1 MLLFKTEV
9 KNMTEGLTQ
18 QLHNYI
24 SQRFSL
30 SKVLNLLL
38 DKSHSHLIE
47 ITGKAGSG
55 KSYLIKPLMETLQN
69 TYEKVYFYSPHP
81 LYLNQFSLLLHIIS
95 DVEPDALEE
104 FYQEYNQQYRT
115 GRKYDFFYYLTEQL
129 NRHNLLTPRA
139 IIIDDGDILD
149 KYSRD
154 YLQYLVQ
161 YAEDSGIQIVFLSQ
175 QRLFPFAHWEIVPP
189 LTVEDVQNIIQLAFP
204 EAVENVGKESEILQ
218 KIVEGNM
225 LILEKIFNDMQLGEN
240 GTEFDLT
247 PFLDKNYD
255 PLQIYFETLENLPEN
270 QKELLLSMFILDQ
283 KFNEDNIKNISGK
296 KNIKKDLEK
305 LYNAGLIE
313 HPDLNWVVQKKVS
326 MMIWLEQHPEAL
338 SSPLIQKL
346 LDNLAEDKS
355 EEQIKVKIL
364 MQMNKYEASAF
375 EAVIKEL
382 ENLSDNDSLLQLYQY
397 QLQHTKKPDIQML
410 IHKNI
415 GLAYANSNKKDEA
428 IEYLRQSLH
437 ICTENFL
444 PAEEIVYLLASNLFA
459 VNSTAFA
466 LEIINKYSPETI
478 DPYWKLKILLLKADI
493 LGETEDYDS
502 ALEELEKISHQ
513 STSINDKDKRLL
525 LQGEARKIKGKI
537 LYYINEW
544 EQSEE
549 NFKEAEK
556 FFSLANDH
564 SGLAAVYNNLA
575 VLYMFQGDW
584 DRSEQYFL
592 KSLALE
598 KEHFNLNGISICYNN
613 LGGLMDDKGDGQ
625 KSLMYLEEALK
636 LQKMLNEPY
645 NITNIY
651 NNIGITWMDHNEYD
665 KAEEA
670 LKNSL
675 QTAIDFGFYRN
686 IIASL
691 NNLGALYFKKGDWAQ
706 SIALYEQAIKKS
718 EENNF
723 TEGLLRSFNNLGEV
737 YEKQD
742 ELTLAYDLY
751 FKGLELLPSVNDD
764 FIKADLYGNLGSV
777 LTKLHKFKEAY
788 TYLVESLDFFK
799 SINARDKIIEGYQ
812 KQAYYFILTRNYDS
826 AEYYLTEAMNMASEG
841 NRLFELGKIHY
852 LRALLER
859 KNLESAKEH
868 LHQAIELFV
877 ETSNN
882 YELSLANYELAEV
895 LFDLKEWEAALE
907 ILKTNKKIL
916 QKYGSIKL
924 LEKNDI
930 LMQKISREY
939 SSQLRD
945 VKFEENLLNQF
956 YEITQRLNTISDLDV
971 LIEQTLSGLID
982 ISEAD
987 GGILCLHRSETVPD
1001 SWEYKI
1007 FQNFSSENKYY
1018 DIFMNLCNMAYN
1030 TNSIKDFKQPHFAPS
1045 YNHIIVLPLFIRKNV
1060 LGTVL
1065 LFAQSGSHYFSERII
1080 NLLSALTN
1088 QAIVTIE
1095 NIRSAGLEKTHN
1107 SIREQLN
1114 MGNVYSDI
1122 IGQSPEMLKIFDI
1135 IEKVKDTP
1143 TTVLLEG
1150 PSGTGKELLARALH
1164 YRSNRRNKA
1173 FVAQYCG
1180 ALPET
1185 LLESELF
1192 GHVKGSFTGAAYDKK
1207 GLFEIADGGTFFL
1220 DEIADITP
1228 STQAKLLRFLQEG
1241 EIKRVGSTKTEKV
1254 DVRVVCA
1261 TNVPLEE
1268 RVKSGAFRLDL
1279 YYRLNVIRI
1288 EVPPLKNRTG
1298 DIPLLA
1304 IHFLDKYNT
1313 RMGKN
1318 VQGFTDE
1325 AMKMLEQYDWPGNV
1339 RQLENEI
1346 ERAVTLAEDA
1356 SFIRGTDFS
1365 DEVRRYIEN
1374 QKTISIL
1381 SGRKTLKDAMEELER
1396 KMIQDAMEAFDWN
1409 QTQAAKEL
1417 GISRQGLI
1425 QKLKR
1430 YNLYK
1435 EGE

>member
-1 MLLFKTEV
+1 
-9 KNMTEGLTQ
+9 
-18 QLHNYI
+18 
-24 SQRFSL
+24 
-30 SKVLNLLL
+30 
-38 DKSHSHLIE
+38 
-47 ITGKAGSG
+47 
-55 KSYLIKPLMETLQN
+55 
-69 TYEKVYFYSPHP
+69 
-81 LYLNQFSLLLHIIS
+81 
-95 DVEPDALEE
+95 
-104 FYQEYNQQYRT
+104 
-115 GRKYDFFYYLTEQL
+115 
-129 NRHNLLTPRA
+129 
-139 IIIDDGDILD
+139 
-149 KYSRD
+149 
-154 YLQYLVQ
+154 
-161 YAEDSGIQIVFLSQ
+161 
-175 QRLFPFAHWEIVPP
+175 
-189 LTVEDVQNIIQLAFP
+189 
-204 EAVENVGKESEILQ
+204 
-218 KIVEGNM
+218 
-225 LILEKIFNDMQLGEN
+225 
-240 GTEFDLT
+240 
-247 PFLDKNYD
+247 
-255 PLQIYFETLENLPEN
+255 
-270 QKELLLSMFILDQ
+270 
-283 KFNEDNIKNISGK
+283 
-296 KNIKKDLEK
+296 
-305 LYNAGLIE
+305 
-313 HPDLNWVVQKKVS
+313 
-326 MMIWLEQHPEAL
+326 
-338 SSPLIQKL
+338 
-346 LDNLAEDKS
+346 
-355 EEQIKVKIL
+355 
-364 MQMNKYEASAF
+364 
-375 EAVIKEL
+375 
-382 ENLSDNDSLLQLYQY
+382 
-397 QLQHTKKPDIQML
+397 
-410 IHKNI
+410 
-415 GLAYANSNKKDEA
+415 
-428 IEYLRQSLH
+428 
-437 ICTENFL
+437 
-444 PAEEIVYLLASNLFA
+444 
-459 VNSTAFA
+459 
-466 LEIINKYSPETI
+466 
-478 DPYWKLKILLLKADI
+478 
-493 LGETEDYDS
+493 
-502 ALEELEKISHQ
+502 
-513 STSINDKDKRLL
+513 
-525 LQGEARKIKGKI
+525 
-537 LYYINEW
+537 
-544 EQSEE
+544 
-549 NFKEAEK
+549 
-556 FFSLANDH
+556 
-564 SGLAAVYNNLA
+564 
-575 VLYMFQGDW
+575 
-584 DRSEQYFL
+584 
-592 KSLALE
+592 
-598 KEHFNLNGISICYNN
+598 
-613 LGGLMDDKGDGQ
+613 
-625 KSLMYLEEALK
+625 
-636 LQKMLNEPY
+636 
-645 NITNIY
+645 
-651 NNIGITWMDHNEYD
+651 
-665 KAEEA
+665 
-670 LKNSL
+670 
-675 QTAIDFGFYRN
+675 
-686 IIASL
+686 
-691 NNLGALYFKKGDWAQ
+691 
-706 SIALYEQAIKKS
+706 
-718 EENNF
+718 
-723 TEGLLRSFNNLGEV
+723 
-737 YEKQD
+737 
-742 ELTLAYDLY
+742 
-751 FKGLELLPSVNDD
+751 
-764 FIKADLYGNLGSV
+764 
-777 LTKLHKFKEAY
+777 
-788 TYLVESLDFFK
+788 
-799 SINARDKIIEGYQ
+799 
-812 KQAYYFILTRNYDS
+812 
-826 AEYYLTEAMNMASEG
+826 MNMASEG

-907 ILKTNKKIL
+907 ILKTNKKII
-916 QKYGSIKL
+916 QQYGSIKL

-939 SSQLRD
+939 SSQLKD

-956 YEITQRLNTISDLDV
+956 YEITQNLNTISDLDV

-987 GGILCLHRSETVPD
+987 GGMLCLHRSETVPD

-1007 FQNFSSENKYY
+1007 FHNFSTENKYY

-1030 TNSIKDFKQPHFAPS
+1030 TNTIKDFKQPHFAPS

-1095 NIRSAGLEKTHN
+1095 NIRSASLEKTHS

-1114 MGNVYSDI
+1114 TGNVYSDI

-1164 YRSNRRNKA
+1164 YRSNRKNKA

-1268 RVKSGAFRLDL
+1268 RVKSGTFRLDL

-1325 AMKMLEQYDWPGNV
+1325 AMKTLEQYDWPGNV

-1346 ERAVTLAEDA
+1346 ERAVTLADEG
-1356 SFIRGTDFS
+1356 SFIRTTDFS

-1381 SGRKTLKDAMEELER
+1381 SGRKTLKEAMEELER
-1396 KMIQDAMEAFDWN
+1396 KMIQDAMEAFAWN

>member
-1 MLLFKTEV
+1 
-9 KNMTEGLTQ
+9 
-18 QLHNYI
+18 
-24 SQRFSL
+24 
-30 SKVLNLLL
+30 
-38 DKSHSHLIE
+38 
-47 ITGKAGSG
+47 
-55 KSYLIKPLMETLQN
+55 
-69 TYEKVYFYSPHP
+69 
-81 LYLNQFSLLLHIIS
+81 
-95 DVEPDALEE
+95 
-104 FYQEYNQQYRT
+104 
-115 GRKYDFFYYLTEQL
+115 
-129 NRHNLLTPRA
+129 
-139 IIIDDGDILD
+139 
-149 KYSRD
+149 
-154 YLQYLVQ
+154 
-161 YAEDSGIQIVFLSQ
+161 
-175 QRLFPFAHWEIVPP
+175 
-189 LTVEDVQNIIQLAFP
+189 
-204 EAVENVGKESEILQ
+204 
-218 KIVEGNM
+218 
-225 LILEKIFNDMQLGEN
+225 
-240 GTEFDLT
+240 
-247 PFLDKNYD
+247 
-255 PLQIYFETLENLPEN
+255 
-270 QKELLLSMFILDQ
+270 
-283 KFNEDNIKNISGK
+283 
-296 KNIKKDLEK
+296 
-305 LYNAGLIE
+305 
-313 HPDLNWVVQKKVS
+313 
-326 MMIWLEQHPEAL
+326 
-338 SSPLIQKL
+338 
-346 LDNLAEDKS
+346 
-355 EEQIKVKIL
+355 
-364 MQMNKYEASAF
+364 
-375 EAVIKEL
+375 
-382 ENLSDNDSLLQLYQY
+382 
-397 QLQHTKKPDIQML
+397 
-410 IHKNI
+410 
-415 GLAYANSNKKDEA
+415 
-428 IEYLRQSLH
+428 
-437 ICTENFL
+437 
-444 PAEEIVYLLASNLFA
+444 
-459 VNSTAFA
+459 
-466 LEIINKYSPETI
+466 
-478 DPYWKLKILLLKADI
+478 
-493 LGETEDYDS
+493 
-502 ALEELEKISHQ
+502 
-513 STSINDKDKRLL
+513 
-525 LQGEARKIKGKI
+525 
-537 LYYINEW
+537 
-544 EQSEE
+544 
-549 NFKEAEK
+549 
-556 FFSLANDH
+556 
-564 SGLAAVYNNLA
+564 
-575 VLYMFQGDW
+575 
-584 DRSEQYFL
+584 
-592 KSLALE
+592 
-598 KEHFNLNGISICYNN
+598 
-613 LGGLMDDKGDGQ
+613 
-625 KSLMYLEEALK
+625 
-636 LQKMLNEPY
+636 
-645 NITNIY
+645 
-651 NNIGITWMDHNEYD
+651 MDHNEYD

-686 IIASL
+686 IVASL

-706 SIALYEQAIKKS
+706 SIAFYEQAIKKS

-742 ELTLAYDLY
+742 EVTLAYDLY
-751 FKGLELLPSVNDD
+751 FKGLELLPSVYDE
-764 FIKADLYGNLGSV
+764 FIKAELYGNLGSV

-788 TYLVESLDFFK
+788 SYLVESLDFFK
-799 SINARDKIIEGYQ
+799 SLNARDKIIEGYQ
-812 KQAYYFILTRNYDS
+812 KQAYYFLLTRNYAS
-826 AEYYLTEAMNMASEG
+826 ADYYLTQAMNLANEG

-868 LHQAIELFV
+868 LHRAIELFV

-907 ILKTNKKIL
+907 ILKTNKKII

-939 SSQLRD
+939 SSQMKD
-945 VKFEENLLNQF
+945 AKFEENLLNQF
-956 YEITQRLNTISDLDV
+956 YEITQKLNTITDLDV

-987 GGILCLHRSETVPD
+987 GGMLCLHRNENVPD

-1007 FQNFSSENKYY
+1007 FHNLSIESNYY
-1018 DIFMNLCNMAYN
+1018 DIFMNLCNMVCDTN
-1030 TNSIKDFKQPHFAPS
+1030 TIKDFKQPHFAPS
-1045 YNHIIVLPLFIRKNV
+1045 YNHILVLPLSIRKNV
-1060 LGTVL
+1060 LGAVL
-1065 LFAQSGSHYFSERII
+1065 LFAQTGSHYFSERIV

-1095 NIRSAGLEKTHN
+1095 NIRNANLEKTHS
-1107 SIREQLN
+1107 SIRAQLN
-1114 MGNVYSDI
+1114 LGNVYSDI

-1164 YRSNRRNKA
+1164 FRSNRKNKA

-1220 DEIADITP
+1220 DDIADITP

-1261 TNVPLEE
+1261 TNVSLEE

-1325 AMKMLEQYDWPGNV
+1325 AMKILELYDWPGNV

-1346 ERAVTLAEDA
+1346 ERAVTLVDDG
-1356 SFIRGTDFS
+1356 SFIRSSDFS

-1381 SGRKTLKDAMEELER
+1381 SGHKTLKEAMEELER

-1435 EGE
+1435 ES

>member
-1 MLLFKTEV
+1 
-9 KNMTEGLTQ
+9 
-18 QLHNYI
+18 
-24 SQRFSL
+24 
-30 SKVLNLLL
+30 
-38 DKSHSHLIE
+38 
-47 ITGKAGSG
+47 
-55 KSYLIKPLMETLQN
+55 
-69 TYEKVYFYSPHP
+69 
-81 LYLNQFSLLLHIIS
+81 
-95 DVEPDALEE
+95 
-104 FYQEYNQQYRT
+104 
-115 GRKYDFFYYLTEQL
+115 
-129 NRHNLLTPRA
+129 
-139 IIIDDGDILD
+139 
-149 KYSRD
+149 
-154 YLQYLVQ
+154 
-161 YAEDSGIQIVFLSQ
+161 
-175 QRLFPFAHWEIVPP
+175 
-189 LTVEDVQNIIQLAFP
+189 
-204 EAVENVGKESEILQ
+204 
-218 KIVEGNM
+218 
-225 LILEKIFNDMQLGEN
+225 
-240 GTEFDLT
+240 
-247 PFLDKNYD
+247 
-255 PLQIYFETLENLPEN
+255 
-270 QKELLLSMFILDQ
+270 
-283 KFNEDNIKNISGK
+283 
-296 KNIKKDLEK
+296 
-305 LYNAGLIE
+305 
-313 HPDLNWVVQKKVS
+313 
-326 MMIWLEQHPEAL
+326 
-338 SSPLIQKL
+338 
-346 LDNLAEDKS
+346 
-355 EEQIKVKIL
+355 
-364 MQMNKYEASAF
+364 
-375 EAVIKEL
+375 
-382 ENLSDNDSLLQLYQY
+382 
-397 QLQHTKKPDIQML
+397 
-410 IHKNI
+410 
-415 GLAYANSNKKDEA
+415 
-428 IEYLRQSLH
+428 
-437 ICTENFL
+437 
-444 PAEEIVYLLASNLFA
+444 
-459 VNSTAFA
+459 
-466 LEIINKYSPETI
+466 
-478 DPYWKLKILLLKADI
+478 
-493 LGETEDYDS
+493 
-502 ALEELEKISHQ
+502 
-513 STSINDKDKRLL
+513 
-525 LQGEARKIKGKI
+525 
-537 LYYINEW
+537 
-544 EQSEE
+544 
-549 NFKEAEK
+549 
-556 FFSLANDH
+556 
-564 SGLAAVYNNLA
+564 
-575 VLYMFQGDW
+575 
-584 DRSEQYFL
+584 
-592 KSLALE
+592 
-598 KEHFNLNGISICYNN
+598 
-613 LGGLMDDKGDGQ
+613 
-625 KSLMYLEEALK
+625 
-636 LQKMLNEPY
+636 
-645 NITNIY
+645 
-651 NNIGITWMDHNEYD
+651 
-665 KAEEA
+665 
-670 LKNSL
+670 
-675 QTAIDFGFYRN
+675 
-686 IIASL
+686 
-691 NNLGALYFKKGDWAQ
+691 
-706 SIALYEQAIKKS
+706 
-718 EENNF
+718 
-723 TEGLLRSFNNLGEV
+723 
-737 YEKQD
+737 
-742 ELTLAYDLY
+742 
-751 FKGLELLPSVNDD
+751 
-764 FIKADLYGNLGSV
+764 
-777 LTKLHKFKEAY
+777 
-788 TYLVESLDFFK
+788 
-799 SINARDKIIEGYQ
+799 
-812 KQAYYFILTRNYDS
+812 
-826 AEYYLTEAMNMASEG
+826 MASEG

-907 ILKTNKKIL
+907 ILKTNKKII
-916 QKYGSIKL
+916 QQYGSIKL

-939 SSQLRD
+939 SSQLKD

-956 YEITQRLNTISDLDV
+956 YEITQNLNTISDLDV

-987 GGILCLHRSETVPD
+987 GGMLCLHRSETVPD

-1007 FQNFSSENKYY
+1007 FHNFSTENKYY

-1030 TNSIKDFKQPHFAPS
+1030 TNTIKDFKQPHFAPS

-1095 NIRSAGLEKTHN
+1095 NIRSASLEKTHS

-1114 MGNVYSDI
+1114 TGNVYSDI

-1164 YRSNRRNKA
+1164 YRSNRKNKA

-1268 RVKSGAFRLDL
+1268 RVKSGTFRLDL

-1325 AMKMLEQYDWPGNV
+1325 AMKTLEQYDWPGNV

-1346 ERAVTLAEDA
+1346 ERAVTLADEG
-1356 SFIRGTDFS
+1356 SFIRTTDFS

-1381 SGRKTLKDAMEELER
+1381 SGRKTLKEAMEELER
-1396 KMIQDAMEAFDWN
+1396 KMIQDAMEAFAWN